1 MKRFSNYLFLV
12 SVFSV
17 LLVSGRGHS
26 QERKKHVLTDSIE
39 KEVLRL
45 MKEGDIP
52 GLSLIVIKDGKQ
64 IIKSYGYANLD
75 NKQPITPNTLF
86 ELASCSKSFTALA
99 VQNLIKDHKIDPDS
113 PVTNYL
119 PWFHVNYEDKPA
131 KITIRQLL
139 HHTTGMP
146 WQTISSIPVS
156 NSKTALK
163 QTVKNV
169 VGTSLNEAP
178 GKQFEYATINYD
190 ILALVIEKVSGE
202 SFEDYMREKVFR
214 KLDLKQT
221 FIGTPVDSDL
231 MSKGYKIGFLE
242 ARPYSAPIFKGN
254 NAAGY
259 VISDATDMAKWLNLQ
274 LGLSASE
281 MYPLIETTQF
291 RDETVPPHGSASY
304 GMGWEVS
311 LSGNG
316 EVSHSGLNPNFTS
329 FVSLKPNQ
337 KIGVAVLAN
346 SNSSY
351 TNVIGDKIMRLMSG
365 DKIRKE
371 YNPGDG
377 NDKLYF
383 IISVIICGYIL
394 LVLMHLTTLVL
405 QIRNKKRRF
414 GGISSSI
421 MMNLLYSVLFV
432 GSILLG
438 IYLLPIAMGGFTWKA
453 AMVWTPVSFIAMV
466 VLITIASAVSY
477 LAYLVTYL
485 FPGDTSFVQKLP
497 KVVLVSI
504 FSGLSNMA
512 VVLLITSSFNDTVEF
527 KYLSFY
533 YVLTL
538 MLYISGRKYVQT
550 TLIHFTRDVIYEKRL
565 KLIERIFST
574 SFQKFEKIDR
584 GRVYSTLN
592 DDVSTVGDSAN
603 MIVGFVTS
611 FITVGGAFLYL
622 ASTKFWAT
630 LLIVMVIVGVSALYF
645 TVSKRAEVYFEGA
658 RDTQNVFMR
667 LLNGLI
673 DGFKEISLQHRKK
686 IEFKDDIA
694 DTVQEYRVKTT
705 IAHVKFVNAFLIGE
719 STFIILL
726 GLIAFGIPKIFPDLE
741 RTTVMSFVVVLL
753 YLNGPLNSIFSSI
766 PAIMQV
772 KIAWGRIQ
780 NFIDEIPANL
790 DLNQIPETLDK
801 DLIERIK
808 FQDISFKYKFSESK
822 EQFSV
827 GPVNLEVDRG
837 QILFIIGGNG
847 SGKTTLAKLITGL
860 YESDQGKIFINDKE
874 IDSSQLGEYFSAV
887 FSPCH
892 LFHKLYSIDME
903 DKAEEVIKYLKVL
916 GLDDKVEI
924 INNSFSTISL
934 SGGQRKRLALLQCY
948 LEDSPIYLFDE
959 WAADQDPEYRR
970 FFYRELLPEMKRRG
984 KIIIAITHDDHYFD
998 IADKILKMNMGKVE
1012 YVSNDFKVDEVLSS
1026 L

>member
-1 MKRFSNYLFLV
+1 MKRFSNYIF
-12 SVFSV
+12 SVFIYSV
-17 LLVSGRGHS
+17 LLMNNYCYS
-26 QERKKHVLTDSIE
+26 QQQKNEFLTDSIE
-39 KEVLRL
+39 KEVIKL

-52 GLSLIVIKDGKQ
+52 GLSLIVLKDDKQ
-64 IIKSYGYANLD
+64 VIKSFGYANLE
-75 NKQPITPNTLF
+75 NKEPVTPSSLF
-86 ELASCSKSFTALA
+86 ELASCSKAFTALA
-99 VQNLIKDHKIDPDS
+99 VQNLIQEKKITMDS
-113 PVTNYL
+113 DVTDYL
-119 PWFHVNYEDKPA
+119 PWFYVSYKDKPVE
-131 KITIRQLL
+131 ITIRQLL
-139 HHTTGMP
+139 YHTSGMP
-146 WQTISSIPVS
+146 WQTISTIPAS
-156 NSKTALK
+156 NSKTALEM
-163 QTVKNV
+163 TVKNV

-190 ILALVIEKVSGE
+190 ILALIIEKVSGI
-202 SFEDYMREKVFR
+202 SFEHYLR
-214 KLDLKQT
+214 KNVLDKLNLKQT
-221 FIGTPVDSDL
+221 FIGAQADRAQMTT
-231 MSKGYKIGFLE
+231 GYKISFLE

-259 VISDATDMAKWLNLQ
+259 IISNASDIAKWLNLQ
-274 LGLSASE
+274 LGLSKSE
-281 MYPLIETTQF
+281 MYPLIKATQL
-291 RDETVPPHGSASY
+291 RDETVPPHGNSSY

-316 EVSHSGLNPNFTS
+316 EIMHTGLNPNFTS
-329 FVSLKPNQ
+329 FISLKPNQ
-337 KIGVAVLAN
+337 KIGIAVLAN

-351 TNVIGDKIMRLMSG
+351 TNVIGDKIMRLLSG
-365 DKIRKE
+365 ENIRKE

-377 NDKLYF
+377 NDKLYS
-383 IISVIICGYIL
+383 IISVIMCCYIL
-394 LVLMHLTTLVL
+394 LVFFHLSTLVL
-405 QIRNKKRRF
+405 QIRNKNRHFEK
-414 GGISSSI
+414 ISSSK
-421 MMNLLYSVLFV
+421 MMNILTSFIFLGVL
-432 GSILLG
+432 LLG

-453 AMVWTPVSFIAMV
+453 ATVWTPNSFITLII
-466 VLITIASAVSY
+466 LITLASGLSY
-477 LAYLVTYL
+477 LAYLVSYL
-485 FPGDTSFVQKLP
+485 FPGDTPFIQKLP
-497 KVVLVSI
+497 KIVLVSI

-512 VVLLITSSFNDTVEF
+512 VVLLITSTFNDTVEL

-611 FITVGGAFLYL
+611 FITVGGAFIYL
-622 ASTKFWAT
+622 ASTNFWAT
-630 LLIVMVIVGVSALYF
+630 FLIVIVIVGVSALYF
-645 TVSKRAEVYFEGA
+645 AVSKRAEVYFEGA

-673 DGFKEISLQHRKK
+673 DGFKEISLQHKKK

-694 DTVQEYRVKTT
+694 DTAEEYRVKTI

-741 RTTVMSFVVVLL
+741 NTTVMSFVVVLL

-772 KIAWGRIQ
+772 KIAWNRIQ
-780 NFIDEIPANL
+780 SFIEEIPANL
-790 DLNQIPETLDK
+790 DLNKIPETLDK
-801 DLIERIK
+801 DLIENIK
-808 FQDISFKYKFSESK
+808 FENVSFTYKFSESK
-822 EQFSV
+822 EQFSI

-860 YESDQGKIFINDKE
+860 YEPDYGNVFINDKE
-874 IDSSQLGEYFSAV
+874 INSSQLGEYFSAV

-892 LFHKLYSIDME
+892 LFHKLYNIDME
-903 DKAEEVIKYLKVL
+903 DKLEEVNKYLKVL
-916 GLDDKVEI
+916 GLDEKVEI
-924 INNSFSTISL
+924 INNSFNTISL
-934 SGGQRKRLALLQCY
+934 SGGQRKRLALLQCF

-970 FFYRELLPEMKRRG
+970 FFYRELLPEMKKRG

-998 IADKILKMNMGKVE
+998 IADKILKMNMGRVE
-1012 YVSNDFKVDEVLSS
+1012 YVSNDFKVDEVLIS
-1026 L
+1026 